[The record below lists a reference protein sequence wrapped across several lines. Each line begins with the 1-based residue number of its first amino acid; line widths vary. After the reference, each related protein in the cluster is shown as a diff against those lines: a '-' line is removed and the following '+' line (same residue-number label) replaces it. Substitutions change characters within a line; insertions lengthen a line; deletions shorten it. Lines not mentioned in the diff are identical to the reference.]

1 MCAQEYRKK
10 MLVCDSE
17 RRSDKRWYLDRVKYF
32 LQALLESFSPLML
45 LKGTTSSFKE
55 SRGSVF
61 CANYCLDIEKN
72 TLHLPALEVPW
83 AARIERGRRACNSQ
97 PARVVVKQHLELGEV
112 S

>member
-1 MCAQEYRKK
+1 M
-10 MLVCDSE
+10 
-17 RRSDKRWYLDRVKYF
+17 
-32 LQALLESFSPLML
+32 LLE
-45 LKGTTSSFKE
+45 GAASSFKE

-61 CANYCLDIEKN
+61 CANYCLAIEKK

-83 AARIERGRRACNSQ
+83 AARIERGRRASNSQ